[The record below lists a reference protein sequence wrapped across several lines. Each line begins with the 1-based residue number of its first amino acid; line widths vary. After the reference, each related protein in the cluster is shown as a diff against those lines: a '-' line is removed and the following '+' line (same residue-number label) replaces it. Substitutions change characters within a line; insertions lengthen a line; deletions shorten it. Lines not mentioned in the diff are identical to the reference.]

1 MLMSAVRVPVGGDA
15 VLECRIGH
23 GGDSIL
29 VWKNGTRVIS
39 VGDLQV
45 SVALMPQKIYSW
57 QGRCIM
63 VHVGWPIC

>member
-1 MLMSAVRVPVGGDA
+1 M
-15 VLECRIGH
+15 LECRIGH

-45 SVALMPQKIYSW
+45 GPGAL
-57 QGRCIM
+57 
-63 VHVGWPIC
+63 V

>member
-1 MLMSAVRVPVGGDA
+1 MSAVRVPLGGDA

-23 GGDSIL
+23 VGDSIL

-45 SVALMPQKIYSW
+45 GSGALVWPAGAMYYVW
-57 QGRCIM
+57 
-63 VHVGWPIC
+63 WPIFWT

>member
-1 MLMSAVRVPVGGDA
+1 M
-15 VLECRIGH
+15 LECRIGH

-45 SVALMPQKIYSW
+45 GPGALVWPAGAMYYVW
-57 QGRCIM
+57 
-63 VHVGWPIC
+63 WPIFWT